1 MSLVF
6 DFCLRNDWPRRPEAR
21 GGVAPD
27 GRAAGAAEKFEF
39 WRADKKF
46 KKVTCRT
53 SQKKRLIF
61 YSPSFLKLLSME
73 EVRDAELDTNVN
85 TALGT
90 NVFGPWAKAEHVEH
104 EEDEEFS
111 GHQPEV
117 WSEGEVD
124 SIPSHPSDDE
134 PDDVEFVYTEAE
146 KDAMARLARSHG
158 VKRPRSPTL
167 PPSVPDLAEVF
178 DQHDTTPA
186 TRVSVCRAYASYVA
200 STLPKKPKATKKK
213 AAKARKLSFE

>member
-1 MSLVF
+1 MLAGSVF
-6 DFCLRNDWPRRPEAR
+6 FLRNDRPRRPEAQGR
-21 GGVAPD
+21 VAPAP
-27 GRAAGAAEKFEF
+27 AAPQARPKFFEF
-39 WRADKKF
+39 WRADIF

-73 EVRDAELDTNVN
+73 EVRDAELDTNVH

-104 EEDEEFS
+104 EEVEEFP
-111 GHQPEV
+111 GHQPEE
-117 WSEGEVD
+117 WSGASSPEGL
-124 SIPSHPSDDE
+124 DE
-134 PDDVEFVYTEAE
+134 SSGGDVEFVYTEAE
-146 KDAMARLARSHG
+146 KDAMARLRASG
-158 VKRPRSPTL
+158 IKRPRSPPL

-200 STLPKKPKATKKK
+200 STLPKKPKAPKKK
-213 AAKARKLSFE
+213 ASKQRTLHFE